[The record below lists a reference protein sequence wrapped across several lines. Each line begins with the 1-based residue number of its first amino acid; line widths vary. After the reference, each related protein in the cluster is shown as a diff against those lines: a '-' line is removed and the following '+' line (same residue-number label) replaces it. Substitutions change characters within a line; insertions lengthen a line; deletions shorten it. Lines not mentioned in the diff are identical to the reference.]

1 VPDPTAT
8 RAQLFANVADEFVA
22 YDFATVIW
30 HRPLLNIL
38 FGEEV
43 NKWFFSVSAN
53 KGGFFFYSL
62 RS

>member
-1 VPDPTAT
+1 VLDPTAT

-43 NKWFFSVSAN
+43 IDF
-53 KGGFFFYSL
+53 L
-62 RS
+62 LERSRFGLSRSRFW

>member
-1 VPDPTAT
+1 
-8 RAQLFANVADEFVA
+8 VADEFVA

-43 NKWFFSVSAN
+43 IDIILERSRFGLSR
-53 KGGFFFYSL
+53 L
-62 RS
+62 RFW